1 MSATMSISG
10 SLLADVRVAMQLSID
25 FANTGKGVRHGNNA
39 YTPHA
44 FPAYVAAV
52 ASIEA
57 FVNETF
63 LGSFCR
69 ATYPKASLWDLE
81 RGALERMDLL
91 LKIMVVPYFL
101 FGTSLKRSEQPFQD
115 FALLCK
121 VRNEV
126 VHFKMQF
133 EVPKYI
139 GPLSD
144 RGIALTTGDI
154 KGDYP
159 WPARISCTEGI
170 RWAHNTACRTA
181 QALGSFIPGKERPH
195 VAMTLDNF
203 QELSE
208 AQAYADLKPKVANGA

>member
-1 MSATMSISG
+1 MSISG
-10 SLLADVRVAMQLSID
+10 ALLADVSVAMALSVD
-25 FANTGKGVRHGNNA
+25 YANTGQGVRQGNNA

-44 FPAYVAAV
+44 YSAYVAAV

-63 LGSFCR
+63 LGHLCR
-69 ATYPKASLWDLE
+69 AIYGSSSLWDLE
-81 RGALERMDLL
+81 RNALERMDLL
-91 LKIMVVPYFL
+91 LKIMVVPHFL
-101 FGTSLKRSEQPFQD
+101 FGTTLRRSEQPFQD

-121 VRNEV
+121 LRNEV

-139 GPLSD
+139 QPLTQ
-144 RGIALTTGDI
+144 RGIALTTGDSQA
-154 KGDYP
+154 DYP

-181 QALGSFIPGKERPH
+181 QKLASFVPEDKREHIAIG
-195 VAMTLDNF
+195 LSNF
-203 QELSE
+203 QELTE
-208 AQAYADLKPKVANGA
+208 QVAYARLQPEKE